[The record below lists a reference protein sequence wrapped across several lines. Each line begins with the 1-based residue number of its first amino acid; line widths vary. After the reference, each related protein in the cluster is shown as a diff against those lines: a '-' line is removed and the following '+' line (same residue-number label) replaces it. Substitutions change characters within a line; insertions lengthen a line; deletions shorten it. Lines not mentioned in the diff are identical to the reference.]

1 MLNHEKWLELEFVA
15 LRQEILT
22 FGEAERSAVKFY
34 LPAAAT
40 VYAVPY
46 FLLQHSPAS
55 RNGTDAA
62 VFVWTFCATV
72 AGLLTFAL
80 ANSLYWSVN
89 GSRRIGMYIKECIE
103 TRTSGGLQ
111 WETVFYHLSQKRYR
125 WPSDSAG
132 IAAMAV
138 LANLVAASAAAA
150 MFLGG
155 NDRFYPV
162 TAASGF
168 ALLALPTIRRIVN
181 AADARQEY
189 SVRIGQIRDMLER
202 KASLPAPVDISGGTA
217 VG

>member
-1 MLNHEKWLELEFVA
+1 MMNHEKWLELEFTA

-34 LPAAAT
+34 LPAAAS

-46 FLLQHSPAS
+46 FLLQQPAARTAGADS
-55 RNGTDAA
+55 QT
-62 VFVWTFCATV
+62 FVWTFCATV

-89 GSRRIGMYIKECIE
+89 GSRRIDMYIKECIE
-103 TRTSGGLQ
+103 PRTQGGLQ
-111 WETVFYHLSQKRYR
+111 WETVFYYLSQKRYR

-150 MFLGG
+150 MFLSGP
-155 NDRFYPV
+155 DRFYPV
-162 TAASGF
+162 TAASSF

-189 SVRIGQIRDMLER
+189 ATRIGQIRDMIER
-202 KASLPAPVDISGGTA
+202 KMSLPSPVEISAETA
-217 VG
+217 AA

>member
-1 MLNHEKWLELEFVA
+1 MMNHEKWLELEFVA

-34 LPAAAT
+34 LPAAAS

-46 FLLQHSPAS
+46 FLIQQAS
-55 RNGTDAA
+55 ASIVGTDAQT
-62 VFVWTFCATV
+62 FVWTFCATV

-103 TRTSGGLQ
+103 PRTHGGLQ

-138 LANLVAASAAAA
+138 LANLVAASAAAV
-150 MFLGG
+150 MFLGAD
-155 NDRFYPV
+155 DRFYPV
-162 TAASGF
+162 SAASGF

-189 SVRIGQIRDMLER
+189 AIRIGQIRDMIER
-202 KASLPAPVDISGGTA
+202 KASLPVPVDISSETVA
-217 VG
+217 S